1 MRLWFESI
9 ITLQVPSL
17 LLFHPVVHSAGS
29 REAVLRAGS
38 ERWKSRERSVL
49 YVLSLSLRRTAV
61 VSRKKLGFFF
71 PIGLFCL
78 WWTTVWFWLE
88 LQCRMQFMSQNPV
101 RSGGKGC
108 FGQSPPSF
116 SLNSKVPYGCDP
128 CDPVVRA
135 SGEKPCFLT
144 SKPTFCIILRLAASE
159 VSVFFQLQHCFHSLT
174 SCCNR
179 NVIFFYLFFLTL
191 VTAQHFIGYT

>member
-1 MRLWFESI
+1 
-9 ITLQVPSL
+9 
-17 LLFHPVVHSAGS
+17 
-29 REAVLRAGS
+29 
-38 ERWKSRERSVL
+38 
-49 YVLSLSLRRTAV
+49 
-61 VSRKKLGFFF
+61 
-71 PIGLFCL
+71 
-78 WWTTVWFWLE
+78 
-88 LQCRMQFMSQNPV
+88 MSQNPV

-179 NVIFFYLFFLTL
+179 NFFLIYFFNSCDSTTFYRL
-191 VTAQHFIGYT
+191 HLSFVN